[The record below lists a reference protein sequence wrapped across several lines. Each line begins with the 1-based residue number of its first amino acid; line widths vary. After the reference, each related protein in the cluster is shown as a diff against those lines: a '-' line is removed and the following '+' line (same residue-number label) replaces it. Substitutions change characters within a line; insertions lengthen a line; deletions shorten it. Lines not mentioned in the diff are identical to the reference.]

1 MTCEVF
7 GRDVLLHAAYFATQS
22 DGWQAG
28 IHADG
33 SQAHSSNPVVT
44 PSSQSV
50 FVQNESERRPF
61 VPLASRKPSHTVWA
75 GHVVVVVPEA
85 QA

>member
-1 MTCEVF
+1 MDSGAGGRTRTDDLLMTNP
-7 GRDVLLHAAYFATQS
+7 GKQRLRARQAA
-22 DGWQAG
+22 
-28 IHADG
+28 
-33 SQAHSSNPVVT
+33 SN
-44 PSSQSV
+44 QGV

-61 VPLASRKPSHTVWA
+61 VPLASHNPSHTVWA